1 MPIWLR
7 RVTYGHLSNFK
18 QMEADAKS
26 GNKKDEKLDYA
37 STDTIKEIL
46 RKKAESLGDAPH
58 YTTKARK

>member
-1 MPIWLR
+1 
-7 RVTYGHLSNFK
+7 
-18 QMEADAKS
+18 MEADAKS